1 MPFLNNGE
9 THASGIK
16 NECDI
21 VNYMITHPENLI
33 TKELEKTHNSS
44 ITEWVHEGG
53 TKQKKDASF
62 KLTSG
67 EIFGISI
74 KNHDGKTKSGSF
86 DWENTTCGVPEEL
99 KNKII
104 EFKKKYSNTPVNSIL
119 RSELADIFSLYL
131 DNLSSDSVSVLLDK
145 IYQAEPDTKYIIIN
159 HKKLNELILVNK
171 SNLDEYFNATHKHHY
186 ILKSTPKAKTSRQIW
201 IKTPDGNEINTNLRV
216 RLLLNNGITAL
227 LGQSEKNKSAS
238 PCLKIQQDNILG
250 FIAKCIGKIIIKY

>member
-1 MPFLNNGE
+1 LLSEDPILN
-9 THASGIK
+9 A
-16 NECDI
+16 C
-21 VNYMITHPENLI
+21 V
-33 TKELEKTHNSS
+33 
-44 ITEWVHEGG
+44 
-53 TKQKKDASF
+53 
-62 KLTSG
+62 
-67 EIFGISI
+67 
-74 KNHDGKTKSGSF
+74 
-86 DWENTTCGVPEEL
+86 
-99 KNKII
+99 II